1 MRQRRSIAVAQ
12 TCPVA
17 GDVAANLEE
26 HLWLTDMAA
35 EGGAQIALFPELSLS
50 GYELGLMS
58 ELAFTEDD
66 LRLVPLV
73 NASAATGVTLVVGA
87 PLWLGPRL
95 HIGAFILSPDRSAE
109 VYTKHYLG
117 AFSEAA
123 AVDGTVLPA
132 EATVFA
138 PGTHNP
144 LLRHGD
150 TLAAVAVCADVGR
163 PSHSEAAARRGAT
176 AYLASMFV
184 IPSEFEGDAAKL
196 RSYAKRHAMMVA
208 LANYGGPSG
217 GLKAAGR
224 SSVWSETGELLAQL
238 DGRGAGVAVVC
249 ETRQGRRVKTLM
261 LDEPSNAPC
270 YLAG

>member
-1 MRQRRSIAVAQ
+1 MRQPRSIAVAQ

-17 GDVAANLEE
+17 GDVEANLEE
-26 HLWLTDMAA
+26 HLRLARLAA
-35 EGGAQIALFPELSLS
+35 SEGAQLVLFPELSLT
-50 GYELGLMS
+50 GYELSLVG
-58 ELAFTEDD
+58 ELAFAEDD
-66 LRLVPLV
+66 PRLVPLV
-73 NASAATGVTLVVGA
+73 DTSAATGVTLVVGA
-87 PLWLGPRL
+87 PLRLGPRL

-138 PGTHNP
+138 PGTRNP

-150 TLAAVAVCADVGR
+150 TLAAVAICADVGR

-184 IPSEFEGDAAKL
+184 IPSEFERDAARL

-217 GLKAAGR
+217 GLAAAGR
-224 SSVWSETGELLAQL
+224 SAVWSETGALLAQL
-238 DGRGAGVAVVC
+238 DSRGAGVAVVR
-249 ETRQGRRVKTLM
+249 ETLQGWRAKTFM
-261 LDEPSNAPC
+261 LDESSTAPV
-270 YLAG
+270 A